1 MKRTVSIIITLCILL
16 SIIYIE
22 GNGKKQVLPDE
33 SPPPP
38 NTNQYVKAIWLSQ
51 FDMHGVYTKDDKQR
65 NIDEYSALI
74 DNIVSNIAEL
84 GFNTVFIQ
92 LRPNGDSIYPSELFP
107 PSKYVCGSYSNNFI
121 YDPFA
126 IFLAKAK
133 EKGLSIHSWI
143 NPLRCMS
150 EEEIKQVSGN
160 YLISEWCAKRKYVAT
175 VNGKYYLDPAHR
187 EVREYIC
194 LGVAEILQ
202 KYSIDGIH
210 IDDYF
215 YPTTSKDFDAQSYLQ
230 YKSEGG
236 SLSLEDFRRNNINLL
251 ISEIYKTVKNER
263 IDAWFGVSPSG
274 NNKRNYNELY
284 ADVALWCGSDG
295 YIDYICPQIYFGF
308 EHSTHSFDKICNEFS
323 SLVTS
328 DSVKL
333 FIGITLEKAALGTDG
348 KEDFYAGTGKSEWI
362 EQKDIVARSL
372 SYCQTLTSCSGV
384 AIFSYQHFYDP
395 VTNTENEKTK
405 EERRNLIPVLKG
417 LSHSDEEG
425 VVWFSSGK
433 NFVLDTERSG
443 VCTLGYVR
451 EPKRD

>member
-22 GNGKKQVLPDE
+22 GNGKKHAFPEELPTT
-33 SPPPP
+33 S

-51 FDMHGVYTKDDKQR
+51 FDMYDVYTKDGKQR
-65 NIDEYSALI
+65 NVDEYSALT
-74 DNIVSNIAEL
+74 DNIVNNIAEL

-107 PSKYVCGSYSNNFI
+107 PSKYVCGSYSNKFV

-133 EKGLSIHSWI
+133 EKGLSVHGWI

-150 EEEIKQVSGN
+150 EDEIKQVN
-160 YLISEWCAKRKYVAT
+160 EIYLISEWYSKGKYIAT
-175 VNGKYYLDPAHR
+175 VNGKYYLDPAHK

-194 LGVAEILQ
+194 RGVAEILQ
-202 KYSIDGIH
+202 KYSLDGIH

-215 YPTTSKDFDAQSYLQ
+215 YPTTSKDFDAQGYLQ
-230 YKSEGG
+230 YRSEGG
-236 SLSLEDFRRNNINLL
+236 DLSLEEFRRNNINLL
-251 ISEIYKTVKNER
+251 IKEIYKTVKKER
-263 IDAWFGVSPSG
+263 SDAWFGVSPSG

-284 ADVALWCGSDG
+284 ADVALWCGSVG
-295 YIDYICPQIYFGF
+295 YIDYVCPQIYFGF

-323 SLVTS
+323 KLVTS

-348 KEDFYAGTGKSEWI
+348 MEDAYAGAGKGEWI
-362 EQKDIVARSL
+362 ENKDIVTRSL

-395 VTNTENEKTK
+395 VTNTENKKTE
-405 EERRNLIPVLKG
+405 EERSNLIPALK
-417 LSHSDEEG
+417 SI
-425 VVWFSSGK
+425 K
-433 NFVLDTERSG
+433 
-443 VCTLGYVR
+443 
-451 EPKRD
+451 